1 MVFWSWIIHRTY
13 FQFFI
18 EKKMMH
24 MNFIVFYQSTENN
37 SICTSSICTKNQAFK
52 IGFYCTNKHFLWAKN
67 HPFLSSFD
75 TATIVFRR
83 KKLYKKPIRSCL
95 VKCKS
100 FTFSHIYRSFKVQ
113 QKRFFKAKNG
123 PRSHETDDRRRS
135 SRISS
140 PKSRRPCCSIN
151 VH

>member
-1 MVFWSWIIHRTY
+1 
-13 FQFFI
+13 
-18 EKKMMH
+18 MMH

-67 HPFLSSFD
+67 HPFLMLQL
-75 TATIVFRR
+75 ILRR
-83 KKLYKKPIRSCL
+83 KCTKKHIRSCS

-100 FTFSHIYRSFKVQ
+100 FTFSHIFRSFKVQ

-123 PRSHETDDRRRS
+123 SRSHETYVRRRS
-135 SRISS
+135 SRVSS

-151 VH
+151 VHQRPRGGLGSNPSQHL